1 MARTESVKEEQ
12 QIEKQQ
18 KEERVSFKIPMGST
32 DKDRSDVFV
41 AVNGKSYLIKRGI
54 INNLPKSVVEVLE
67 NAEEQMMYA
76 IEYQDSV
83 KNQVVVTE

>member
-1 MARTESVKEEQ
+1 MARTESVKEE
-12 QIEKQQ
+12 QQ